1 MKFAAL
7 LLLALP
13 LVQNVQQLPW
23 TEEESFITIGDN
35 QTLGEAKRAALNEA
49 LRKAVEKA
57 NGVQIT
63 GKTVLENSQV
73 AVDLVQA
80 FAEGL
85 IVDQEIIDNRPEVMG
100 TGGKFFVNWKVRVK
114 ARVTPPK
121 VVRHDPNF
129 TTDVSLEKSVF
140 TEGENLVLSV
150 TATRDAYIHVFN
162 VGSDGAVTTLVPNRY
177 HRDKL
182 VRAGTTFRFPSAD
195 EQRQGIRLTA
205 TLPAGMPSSEEK
217 VTVIATRQDV
227 DLVGTD
233 FQEAVFKVYDGQTT
247 GLITSLNEKLSKLAD
262 ADWFQDVAAYRIF
275 KR

>member
-1 MKFAAL
+1 MKAFAL
-7 LLLALP
+7 FLLALP
-13 LVQNVQQLPW
+13 LMQNVQELPW
-23 TEEESFITIGDN
+23 TEEEGFITMGEN
-35 QTLGEAKRAALNEA
+35 QTLGETRRAALNEA

-57 NGVQIT
+57 NGVQVT

-80 FAEGL
+80 FADGL
-85 IVDQEIIDNRPEVMG
+85 IVDQEVLDNRPEVLES
-100 TGGKFFVNWKVRVK
+100 GGRFFVNWKVRVK
-114 ARVTPPK
+114 AKVTPPR
-121 VVRHDPNF
+121 VIRHDPAF
-129 TTDVSLEKSVF
+129 TAEITLDKSVF
-140 TEGENLVLSV
+140 TEGDNLVLSV
-150 TATRDAYIHVFN
+150 KATRDAYIHVFN
-162 VGSDGAVTTLVPNRY
+162 VGADGAVTTLVPNRY

-182 VRAGTTFRFPSAD
+182 VKAGTTFRFPSD
-195 EQRQGIRLTA
+195 EEQRQGIRLTA

-227 DLVGTD
+227 DLVGTE

-247 GLITSLNEKLSKLAD
+247 GLITTLNDKLSKLAD